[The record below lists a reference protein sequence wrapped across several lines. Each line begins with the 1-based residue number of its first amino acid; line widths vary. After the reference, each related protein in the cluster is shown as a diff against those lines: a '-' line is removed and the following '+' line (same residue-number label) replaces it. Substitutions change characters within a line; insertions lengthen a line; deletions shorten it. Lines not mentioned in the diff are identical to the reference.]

1 MKQKNSKNLLNVFQ
15 KTALAAV
22 VLSISSVASA
32 SAFQLSETSVSGL
45 GRAFAGEAAT
55 ADNAS
60 VVATNPALMTQFKRA
75 EISAGGIVF
84 VPNLDVN
91 GKILATGT
99 KVSDHNI
106 APAQFVPQFYGVM
119 PINDHFAI
127 GAGMNLNYGLTTDYN
142 DNFMA
147 GYLGGHT
154 HIAAVNTNFSAAYRY
169 DNWSFG
175 LGANVV
181 YTRAEIRRN
190 MGYLA
195 PAAKQMLANGIAEF
209 QKNPEVAKQ
218 KMAGLVTKAVK
229 DGVIS
234 PMDASTIANALNDPK
249 QLQQIANQVAK
260 RINNLQPNST
270 LVKLKG
276 DNVSFGV
283 NAGITYNFNEN
294 NRIGIAYHSP
304 IEVHFK
310 GKFTNDLSDLTSDP
324 ALNSMINQ
332 QLAKQGIIPTNG
344 KEIDGRLKI
353 VLPDYVEIA
362 GYDRLTDRWAI
373 GYSAKWTNWSRFDTL
388 HATRKATGGTL
399 FTKQE
404 GFKDSWRYAI
414 GTSYDL
420 NDQWTVRTGF
430 SYETSAMGHH
440 YTISIPDTKRYWYT
454 AGLTYRPT
462 SDLSIDF
469 GTAYLHGKKSHFTEE
484 SKDPIQAAHFD
495 VTASAMLYGLNV
507 NYKF

>member
-1 MKQKNSKNLLNVFQ
+1 MKQKNAKNLLNVFQ
-15 KTALAAV
+15 KTALAAA
-22 VLSISSVASA
+22 VLSLSSVASA

-75 EISAGGIVF
+75 EISAGGILF
-84 VPNLDVN
+84 APNLDVN
-91 GKILATGT
+91 GEILSTGT

-119 PINDHFAI
+119 PINDNFAI
-127 GAGMNLNYGLTTDYN
+127 GAGINLNYGLTTDYN

-169 DNWSFG
+169 NNWSFG

-190 MGYLA
+190 MGYLSEL
-195 PAAKQMLANGIAEF
+195 AKQAVN
-209 QKNPEVAKQ
+209 NPGE
-218 KMAGLVTKAVK
+218 
-229 DGVIS
+229 
-234 PMDASTIANALNDPK
+234 TIANAQKNGVITAS
-249 QLQQIANQVAK
+249 QAQQIQAGLKNPIIQQAVQHAAQQ
-260 RINNLQPNST
+260 INKLQPNST
-270 LVKLKG
+270 LVKLRG

-310 GKFTNDLSDLTSDP
+310 GKFTNSLSDLTSDP
-324 ALNSMINQ
+324 VINGLINQ
-332 QLAKQGIIPTNG
+332 ELAKQGVIPTNG

-353 VLPDYVEIA
+353 VLPDYVELA

-373 GYSAKWTNWSRFDTL
+373 GYSAKWTNWSRFDEL

-420 NDQWTVRTGF
+420 SDQWTVRTGF
-430 SYETSAMGHH
+430 AYETSAMGHH

-454 AGLTYRPT
+454 AGATYRPT
-462 SDLSIDF
+462 TNLSIDV
-469 GTAYLHGKKSHFTEE
+469 GAAYLHGKKSHFTEE
-484 SKDPIQAAHFD
+484 ANNPIQAASFD